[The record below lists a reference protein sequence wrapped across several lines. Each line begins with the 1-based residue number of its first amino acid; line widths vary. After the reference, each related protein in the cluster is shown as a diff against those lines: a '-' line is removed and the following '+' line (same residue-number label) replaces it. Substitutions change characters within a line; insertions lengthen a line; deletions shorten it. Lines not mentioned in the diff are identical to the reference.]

1 MRVDR
6 ATEFHVASV
15 PRRVCGGSRR
25 EYRRHCDSNHNK
37 GWPRPVLAAMAQ
49 VLESAQRQSSEG
61 VWEFYIYMRRTFS
74 FLFASTLLVAGLAF
88 SVIAILQAQGFMPFV
103 LFNALIL
110 VAAGGVW
117 LLDKFVLASPR
128 HH

>member
-1 MRVDR
+1 
-6 ATEFHVASV
+6 
-15 PRRVCGGSRR
+15 
-25 EYRRHCDSNHNK
+25 
-37 GWPRPVLAAMAQ
+37 MAK
-49 VLESAQRQSSEG
+49 VIESAQRQSSEG